1 MMTNFSSQTGKGKKM
16 LKSEQMHLRPS
27 VHACPTKLSTYIFF
41 ALSLGKTDK
50 KRLRQ
55 MDEAHGKVSG
65 AQPLIGKWR
74 NHIAGVVP
82 WETPLKQYKPNVP

>member
-1 MMTNFSSQTGKGKKM
+1 MHAPPNF
-16 LKSEQMHLRPS
+16 LL
-27 VHACPTKLSTYIFF
+27 IFF

-82 WETPLKQYKPNVP
+82 WETVKQYKPNVP

>member
-1 MMTNFSSQTGKGKKM
+1 
-16 LKSEQMHLRPS
+16 
-27 VHACPTKLSTYIFF
+27 
-41 ALSLGKTDK
+41 
-50 KRLRQ
+50 

-82 WETPLKQYKPNVP
+82 WETLKQYKPNVP